1 MDEDEDEIELI
12 DDIYV
17 PTDDEARR
25 YGSNPIILKKNY
37 IKNPSTKADLKHNLE
52 LIMND
57 TNLDTPVF
65 RLAKIVENLVNKH
78 KDGSKRK
85 KKSVK
90 RKKKS
95 VKKLRT

>member
-1 MDEDEDEIELI
+1 
-12 DDIYV
+12 
-17 PTDDEARR
+17 
-25 YGSNPIILKKNY
+25 
-37 IKNPSTKADLKHNLE
+37 
-52 LIMND
+52 MND